1 MLKLCAGDR
10 SDFGINKF
18 TPVTGSEF
26 HLVTAVILL
35 LKICSGDR
43 SNLVFI
49 IIYTVNLLK
58 INPFPQMSQRRDRLG
73 GEDTLSHLAKTWID
87 SRESHMDIPTSF
99 VWPHA
104 WHESWK
110 HHKIV
115 CCKHFG
121 LDLNVPE
128 NASKFSNLVG

>member
-1 MLKLCAGDR
+1 M
-10 SDFGINKF
+10 NKF

-26 HLVTAVILL
+26 HLLTAVILL
-35 LKICSGDR
+35 LKFCTGDHF
-43 SNLVFI
+43 NLVFI
-49 IIYTVNLLK
+49 IIYTGSLLK

-121 LDLNVPE
+121 LDLNAPE
-128 NASKFSNLVG
+128 NTSKFSNLVG